1 MKYLKPF
8 NEAITWNP
16 EEFKQELKEFCEN
29 NLAYLLDETADLYVT
44 NVNDWDEYSSWQ
56 EDLHKIQLNI
66 TLPFGTLGGSIPHR
80 SPKNWNEIKD
90 HMIPFLIRLNK
101 EYEVINPV
109 HSDTTLTYNKKNKI
123 EDLINDKPSFDSTT
137 DIYSIC
143 LYVKGYKGEKPK
155 GFISKIKSF
164 FK

>member
-1 MKYLKPF
+1 MKHLKTF
-8 NEAITWNP
+8 NETITWNP
-16 EEFKQELKEFCEN
+16 AEFKQELQEFCEN
-29 NLAYLLDETADLYVT
+29 NLAYLLDDTADLYVT

-66 TLPFGTLGGSIPHR
+66 TLPFGTLFGTIPRR
-80 SPKNWNEIKD
+80 SPKKWNEIKD

-101 EYEVINPV
+101 EYEVIKFV
-109 HSDTTLTYNKKNKI
+109 HLDTSLAHDSKNKV

-143 LYVKGYKGEKPK
+143 LYVKDYKEEKPK